1 MSQAPANTMAERW
14 RPPSS
19 RASPATRFASSIFSR
34 TLPDNL
40 SCRRCRRIF
49 PQTSSMRTYFP
60 PGAKRFM
67 KKSILFPAACSLLA
81 WLPIHAFGGD
91 CDTSRRASTPS
102 SRFAVDGEEVRDK
115 RTGLVWLRCSV
126 GQRWD
131 GKRCFGEI
139 RLLRHQEARRHAAAL
154 GHGWRVPAIEE
165 LAGIVERRCQN
176 PAINRNIFP
185 DVAELYD
192 NSAKYWSDTR

>member
-1 MSQAPANTMAERW
+1 
-14 RPPSS
+14 
-19 RASPATRFASSIFSR
+19 
-34 TLPDNL
+34 
-40 SCRRCRRIF
+40 
-49 PQTSSMRTYFP
+49 
-60 PGAKRFM
+60 M

-102 SRFAVDGEEVRDK
+102 SRFTVDGEEVRDK

-139 RLLRHQEARRHAAAL
+139 RLLRHQEARRHSAAL

-192 NSAKYWSDTR
+192 NSAKYWSDTPIAEIPPLIYNIDFLTGEADGSTELARLGVRLVKGPIR